1 MKNNDVSPST
11 RKRDEIVARAY
22 TVFYNHGLHATGV
35 DTVIADTGIS
45 KRTLYKYFR
54 TKEDLIATVID
65 YYQTRMFASIPG
77 ELATRSNDP
86 KEQILGLF
94 DMKNEAFA
102 LSDFGGCF
110 AINAKLEFK
119 GKEPRIEDACGK
131 FYEQL
136 EAYVTT
142 LCEAAKCKNP
152 RTTSKQLMMLFVGG
166 LVVGQLHHDAAR
178 ITMAR
183 DMARMIIEHDVP
195 SKASL
200 A

>member
-1 MKNNDVSPST
+1 MKNNNIISAS

-35 DTVIADTGIS
+35 DTVMVDTGIS

-54 TKEDLIATVID
+54 TKEELIGAVID
-65 YYQTRMFASIPG
+65 HYQARMFAVLPD
-77 ELATRSNDP
+77 ELAARSDDP

-152 RTTSKQLMMLFVGG
+152 RTTSKQLMTLFVGG
-166 LVVGQLHHDAAR
+166 LVVGQMHHDTER
-178 ITMAR
+178 ITMAK
-183 DMARMIIEHDVP
+183 DMARGIIEHDVMQK
-195 SKASL
+195 SDA